1 MTKPETESSPPEMMA
16 AALLYLMT
24 HYARTGCPR
33 LAQCVARHLQCLAT
47 HPDATPVLRDISAAL
62 HGAWC
67 SAAIPGA
74 PSSNVH

>member
-1 MTKPETESSPPEMMA
+1 MVA

-33 LAQCVARHLQCLAT
+33 LALCVARHMQCLAT
-47 HPDATPVLRDISAAL
+47 HPEAAPVLRDICATL
-62 HGAWC
+62 QGAWC

-74 PSSNVH
+74 PPPGVH